1 MLKNLTPRERKLI
14 VGAGVVG
21 ILVLLYLGIDTIM
34 SNYYAFDSKIDL
46 NREELKKIDLL
57 RSQHLETKQKLDI
70 VKAKLKKMPKDFS
83 LISFVEKLADQE
95 NIRENIGSQKPK
107 TLPLNEDY
115 EESSVEIQMSNI
127 NLDRLVNFI
136 HKIENS
142 GHLLKVKQ
150 LRMKTKY
157 NDRDLLSVT
166 LQVTTYK
173 QK

>member
-1 MLKNLTPRERKLI
+1 MLNNLSQREQKLI
-14 VGAGVVG
+14 IGAG
-21 ILVLLYLGIDTIM
+21 LVLIVLGLYLGIDTII
-34 SNYYAFDSKIDL
+34 SNYSAFDNKIALSK
-46 NREELKKIDLL
+46 EELKKIDLL
-57 RSQHLETKQKLDI
+57 RSQHLETKQKLDA
-70 VKAKLKKMPKDFS
+70 VKTQLKNMPKDFS
-83 LISFVEKLADQE
+83 VISFIEKLADQE

-107 TLPLNEDY
+107 TMPLNDDY
-115 EESSVEIQMSNI
+115 EESSVEIQMNNI

-142 GHLLKVKQ
+142 DHLLKVKQ

-166 LQVTTYK
+166 MQVTTYK

>member
-1 MLKNLTPRERKLI
+1 
-14 VGAGVVG
+14 
-21 ILVLLYLGIDTIM
+21 
-34 SNYYAFDSKIDL
+34 
-46 NREELKKIDLL
+46 
-57 RSQHLETKQKLDI
+57 
-70 VKAKLKKMPKDFS
+70 MPKDFS